1 LDPQTLCISR
11 AFVKDPNHAMCR
23 SSPLLPA
30 PALPLPP
37 VKPIIMLYCLL
48 LLLLLLLLHNKP
60 ACLSL

>member
-37 VKPIIMLYCLL
+37 VKPIIMPTASLALAL
-48 LLLLLLLLHNKP
+48 AP
-60 ACLSL
+60 QQACLSL